1 MDFLICNVLVGAGAT
16 LTMDLWMI
24 ARKRLFGIPPPD
36 YGLVGRWIAYLA
48 AGRFRHDRISATPAV
63 RGERTIGLVTHYLV
77 GIAFAAILLG
87 IWGIAWIRHPTIGP
101 ALFVGFGSVVAPFL
115 VMQPGMG
122 AGIAASRTPRPSA
135 ARLQSL
141 VTHGIFGLGLYAAGQ
156 VVRLFVPAL

>member
-16 LTMDLWMI
+16 LTTDLWMI
-24 ARKRLFGIPPPD
+24 ARKRLFGIAPPD

-48 AGRFRHDRISATPAV
+48 AGRFRHDRILAAPAV
-63 RGERTIGLVTHYLV
+63 RDERTIEWIIHYLV
-77 GIAFAAILLG
+77 GVAFAAILLG
-87 IWGIAWIRHPTIGP
+87 IWGIAWIHHPTIGP
-101 ALFVGFGSVVAPFL
+101 ALLVGIGTVVAPFL

-141 VTHGIFGLGLYAAGQ
+141 VTHAVFGVGLYAAGW
-156 VVRLFVPAL
+156 VAGFFLYAP